1 MFPSLDER
9 LHEDG
14 DVFRRERL
22 RLDDFQL
29 RDLRQNA
36 ERGIVVRVLD
46 DREEVPRF
54 CAAST

>member
-1 MFPSLDER
+1 M
-9 LHEDG
+9 DG
-14 DVFRRERL
+14 DVFRRKRL